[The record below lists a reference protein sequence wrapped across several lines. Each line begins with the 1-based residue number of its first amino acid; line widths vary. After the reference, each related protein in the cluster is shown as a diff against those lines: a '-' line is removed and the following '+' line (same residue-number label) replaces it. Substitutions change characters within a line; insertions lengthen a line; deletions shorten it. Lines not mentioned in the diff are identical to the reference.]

1 MTGSNTN
8 SNVVF
13 GVLQMQ
19 TAELAGLS
27 TAIILASQTTGGALG
42 GMIAPAKILVGCSTV
57 GLSGREGPVLQA
69 TIRYGLLITALMG
82 LFTMLVSALGG

>member
-1 MTGSNTN
+1 MN
-8 SNVVF
+8 
-13 GVLQMQ
+13 

-27 TAIILASQTTGGALG
+27 TALILASQTTGGALG

-57 GLSGREGPVLQA
+57 GLSGKEGPVLQT

-82 LFTMLVSALGG
+82 LFTMLMTVLLG